1 MGEVLKLCLLT
12 LLIKL
17 CPGLLVPLSALLI
30 LHCCQVQEKLVA
42 AAAAAE
48 AASAQAAAA
57 MAQAEASAAAAQQAQ
72 QQLQQVT
79 QEAAARLASQVGC
92 CHCRGRGGHHSD
104 ADSASDL
111 PYLNI
116 AERAHS
122 SVISGAVLI
131 GCIFLICDQYS
142 GLYHHVL

>member
-1 MGEVLKLCLLT
+1 MSAHPFVQ
-12 LLIKL
+12 
-17 CPGLLVPLSALLI
+17 ALLKVAGSSVCPLI
-30 LHCCQVQEKLVA
+30 VDCCQVQEKLVA

-92 CHCRGRGGHHSD
+92 CHRRGRGGHNS
-104 ADSASDL
+104 DSASNL
-111 PYLNI
+111 PCFNV
-116 AERAHS
+116 A
-122 SVISGAVLI
+122 
-131 GCIFLICDQYS
+131 C
-142 GLYHHVL
+142 